1 MKNSAQKNPIST
13 TPSRPTEKNHVS
25 QHKPTQQLDDDDED
39 YDYDLEQEASN
50 SKITSQSAALFKE
63 SSVADSLY
71 DQSFLLSSKKRQQN
85 EKHLQAI
92 KDEIKQQVHSPRRD
106 KPEPTTPSSTTEGN
120 KNQTLQSPRFKPAID
135 PVSNEIASRLVQ
147 KPMERLIGGHMESTK
162 PKFKGSDDTSAYSFK
177 PYINPKSKEIEEQ
190 KFGSTYFGSR
200 ISHWETQE
208 KRKKDKLKQK
218 KREIESQELA
228 DCTFSPRVSSPRQTH
243 QSNRDFADR
252 NSMWE
257 RKRQQKIKEVKN
269 AVLRKEKEECSFKP
283 VRARH
288 SSPVSAKSNINADE
302 NNRELIGFEEFVARQ
317 KSARDRKPQE
327 PVPGAGWKNTLT
339 KPVAPVLGR
348 KNSDKIKALDRPVAY
363 PGSPNRY
370 SSPQQ
375 GRSNSNSR
383 SSSPVS
389 TPRRTGVATPRSN
402 VNGYSTPRSASSAT
416 GRITHPSPVPHKLAF
431 YKPEEY
437 DVAED
442 EDEDEVQDIEN
453 SLDPETFPR
462 QGLFSS
468 RSTVNIL
475 EELRHNLL
483 KGSNF
488 KPPAEEK
495 RSLHISREDTTPPSD
510 SDYRVDEEWAKR
522 SKQKDG

>member
-1 MKNSAQKNPIST
+1 MKNSAQKNPIMST
-13 TPSRPTEKNHVS
+13 TPSTRPIEKNLVS
-25 QHKPTQQLDDDDED
+25 TQRLDDDDE
-39 YDYDLEQEASN
+39 DYDLEQEASN

-92 KDEIKQQVHSPRRD
+92 KDEIKQQVHSPRRE
-106 KPEPTTPSSTTEGN
+106 KPEPTTPRSTTEGN

-190 KFGSTYFGSR
+190 KFGSTDFDSR

-228 DCTFSPRVSSPRQTH
+228 DCTFSPRVSSPRQTQ

-257 RKRQQKIKEVKN
+257 RKRQKKIKEVRN

-288 SSPVSAKSNINADE
+288 SSPVSAKNNVNVDE

-363 PGSPNRY
+363 PGTPNRY

-375 GRSNSNSR
+375 GRSGPNSR
-383 SSSPVS
+383 SSSPAS
-389 TPRRTGVATPRSN
+389 TPRKTGVTTPRSN
-402 VNGYSTPRSASSAT
+402 INGYSTPRSASSVT
-416 GRITHPSPVPHKLAF
+416 GHITHPSPVPHKQAF

-437 DVAED
+437 DVDD
-442 EDEDEVQDIEN
+442 EDEDEVQDMEN

-495 RSLHISREDTTPPSD
+495 RSLHISREDATPPSD
-510 SDYRVDEEWAKR
+510 SDYRIDGEWAKR
-522 SKQKDG
+522 SKLKDR